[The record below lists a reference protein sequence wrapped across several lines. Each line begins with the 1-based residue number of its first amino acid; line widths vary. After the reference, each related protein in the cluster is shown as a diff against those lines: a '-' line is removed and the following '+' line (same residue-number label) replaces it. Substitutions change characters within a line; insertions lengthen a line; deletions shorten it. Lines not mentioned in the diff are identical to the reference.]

1 MHKTVNLSP
10 RLQLI
15 ADKVREGSAVAD
27 IGTDHAYVPIYL
39 IQKGIATFV
48 VASDVR
54 KGPVEKA
61 AVNVKKYGLQDRI
74 DVRLGDGLE
83 KIKQGEADTLIVAG
97 MGGVLMCEILSA
109 AVPIVETMD
118 RLILQPMIGQEEVR
132 RWLEGHDFKITDEA
146 LSAEGHKIY
155 NVIVAE
161 KGKEEI
167 DKEVY
172 YEIGKKLIQ
181 NQDPLLKRLL
191 LFKINEMHKIIGQLE
206 NKDSENASV
215 RLGEC
220 RQRLREFE
228 KLMN

>member
-39 IQKGIATFV
+39 IQKGIATFA

-132 RWLEGHDFKITDEA
+132 RWLEGHDFKIIDEA
-146 LSAEGHKIY
+146 LSTEGHKIY